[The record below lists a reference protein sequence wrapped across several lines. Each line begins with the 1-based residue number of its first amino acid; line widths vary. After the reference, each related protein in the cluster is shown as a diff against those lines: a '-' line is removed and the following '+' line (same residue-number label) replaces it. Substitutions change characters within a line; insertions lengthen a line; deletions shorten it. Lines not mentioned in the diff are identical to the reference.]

1 MSVTAIGKVNFDK
14 EVLQSELPVLVDFW
28 APWCG
33 YCRRLS
39 PVIDQLDAAYEGRL
53 SIRKVNID
61 EEPELA
67 DTYEVETIP
76 TLYLF
81 QKGKPPVSVIA
92 PQAKSQ
98 VTDWLKENG
107 VD

>member
-1 MSVTAIGKVNFDK
+1 MSVSAIGKVNFDK

-33 YCRRLS
+33 YCRRLN

-76 TLYLF
+76 LCIYS
-81 QKGKPPVSVIA
+81 KKAKPPYLS
-92 PQAKSQ
+92 
-98 VTDWLKENG
+98 
-107 VD
+107 